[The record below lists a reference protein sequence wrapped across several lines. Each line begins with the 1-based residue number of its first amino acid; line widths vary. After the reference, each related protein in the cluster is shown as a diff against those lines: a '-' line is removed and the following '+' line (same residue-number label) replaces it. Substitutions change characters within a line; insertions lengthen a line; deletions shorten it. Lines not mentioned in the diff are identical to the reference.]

1 MRRVVQ
7 PIKQPVSVND
17 GDPLVVH
24 GADGARPSQLI
35 VFVHGLNGHQY
46 KTWGNFP
53 QLFLDCGQEDVGLYG
68 YKSGFARI
76 GRLTARFDQQTEE
89 LAHQLRDCGYS
100 QIVLIGHSM
109 GGLLCLA
116 AIRHLIDTGASVAIH
131 RIAGIV
137 LVGTPQAGS
146 TRVPFWA
153 KWISPDLKLLAAHSA
168 ELLDIQRRFTDHVVA
183 SMFEQSYGRR
193 FTIPTFA
200 VIGTTDRWVDD
211 MSSTLRV
218 PSDQVK
224 RVMGRHT
231 DISKP
236 TDSENAAFRFTRDR
250 VSAALDFHRKSEE
263 ARESIQK
270 RLSTLV
276 YENFQGIEQQLANS
290 MIGVEPQ

>member
-7 PIKQPVSVND
+7 PISQTVTVTD

-24 GADGARPSQLI
+24 GADGARPDKLI

-53 QLFLDCGQEDVGLYG
+53 QLFLDCKREDVGLYG

-76 GRLTARFDQQTEE
+76 GHLTARFDHQTEE
-89 LAHQLRDCGYS
+89 LAHQLRDCYYS
-100 QIVLIGHSM
+100 QIVLVGHSM
-109 GGLLCLA
+109 GGLLCLG
-116 AIRHLIDTGASVAIH
+116 AIRHLIDTGASTAIH
-131 RIAGIV
+131 KIAGIV

-153 KWISPDLKLLAAHSA
+153 RWMSPDLKLLAAHSVA
-168 ELLDIQRRFTDHVVA
+168 LLEIQRRFTDHVVA

-200 VIGTTDRWVDD
+200 VIGTTDLWVDD

-224 RVMGRHT
+224 RVTGSHT

-236 TDSENAAFRFTRDR
+236 TDAENGAFRFTRDR
-250 VSAALDFHRKSEE
+250 VSASFDFHRKSEA
-263 ARESIQK
+263 ARDSIQK

-276 YENFQGIEQQLANS
+276 SENFQGIEQQLANS

>member
-7 PIKQPVSVND
+7 SINKPVAVED

-24 GADGARPSQLI
+24 GADGTRPGQLI

-46 KTWGNFP
+46 KTWGQFP
-53 QLFLDCGQEDVGLYG
+53 QLFLDGRKEDVGLYG
-68 YKSGFARI
+68 YKSGFTRI

-116 AIRHLIDTGASVAIH
+116 AIRHLIDTSASATIH
-131 RIAGIV
+131 KIAGIV

-153 KWISPDLKLLAAHSA
+153 RWMSPDLMLLAAHSA
-168 ELLDIQRRFTDHVVA
+168 ELLNIQRRFTDHVVA
-183 SMFEQSYGRR
+183 SLFEQSHGRR
-193 FTIPTFA
+193 FAIPTFA

-218 PSDQVK
+218 PSDQIK
-224 RVMGRHT
+224 RVMGSHT
-231 DISKP
+231 AIAKP
-236 TDSENAAFRFTRDR
+236 NDAENAAFRFTRDR
-250 VSAALDFHRKSEE
+250 VSVALEFHSKSE
-263 ARESIQK
+263 ATRESIQN

-276 YENFQGIEQQLANS
+276 SENFQGVEQQLANS